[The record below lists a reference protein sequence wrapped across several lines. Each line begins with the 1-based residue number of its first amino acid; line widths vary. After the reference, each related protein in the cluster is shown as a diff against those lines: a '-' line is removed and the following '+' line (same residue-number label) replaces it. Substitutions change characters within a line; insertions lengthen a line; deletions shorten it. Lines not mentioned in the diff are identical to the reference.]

1 MLHIPGGTA
10 NGCGFAGGLGWNQWY
25 FDCIQRVSPM
35 RQSGE
40 GRSRRWITA
49 MKDTFSSAELT
60 ALRNDLIHDFL
71 IDSREAAELLQLFL
85 TGRGFGASPEAA
97 RDAVGRVERSGCSIP
112 VLQRE
117 LEDLALV
124 M

>member
-1 MLHIPGGTA
+1 
-10 NGCGFAGGLGWNQWY
+10 
-25 FDCIQRVSPM
+25 
-35 RQSGE
+35 
-40 GRSRRWITA
+40 

-60 ALRNDLIHDFL
+60 ALRNDLIHDLL

-85 TGRGFGASPEAA
+85 MGRGFGASPEAA

>member
-1 MLHIPGGTA
+1 
-10 NGCGFAGGLGWNQWY
+10 
-25 FDCIQRVSPM
+25 
-35 RQSGE
+35 
-40 GRSRRWITA
+40 
-49 MKDTFSSAELT
+49 MKDTFSNAELT
-60 ALRNDLIHDFL
+60 ALRNDLIHDVL

-85 TGRGFGASPEAA
+85 MGRGFGASPEAA
-97 RDAVGRVERSGCSIP
+97 RDAVGRVEMSGCSIP

>member
-1 MLHIPGGTA
+1 
-10 NGCGFAGGLGWNQWY
+10 
-25 FDCIQRVSPM
+25 M
-35 RQSGE
+35 RE
-40 GRSRRWITA
+40 R
-49 MKDTFSSAELT
+49 FSVTELA
-60 ALRNDLIHDFL
+60 ALRNDLL
-71 IDSREAAELLQLFL
+71 QGGLADSREAAERLQLFL
-85 TGRGFGASPEAA
+85 MGRGFGTSPEAA

>member
-1 MLHIPGGTA
+1 
-10 NGCGFAGGLGWNQWY
+10 
-25 FDCIQRVSPM
+25 
-35 RQSGE
+35 
-40 GRSRRWITA
+40 

-60 ALRNDLIHDFL
+60 ALRNDLQDVL

-85 TGRGFGASPEAA
+85 LGRGYGASPEAA
-97 RDAVGRVERSGCSIP
+97 LDAVGRVERSGCSMP

-117 LEDLALV
+117 LEGLALV

>member
-1 MLHIPGGTA
+1 
-10 NGCGFAGGLGWNQWY
+10 
-25 FDCIQRVSPM
+25 
-35 RQSGE
+35 
-40 GRSRRWITA
+40 
-49 MKDTFSSAELT
+49 MKDKFSSAELA
-60 ALRNDLIHDFL
+60 ALRNDLVHDVL
-71 IDSREAAELLQLFL
+71 IDSRDAAELLQMFL
-85 TGRGFGASPEAA
+85 RGRGFGASPGAA

>member
-1 MLHIPGGTA
+1 
-10 NGCGFAGGLGWNQWY
+10 
-25 FDCIQRVSPM
+25 
-35 RQSGE
+35 
-40 GRSRRWITA
+40 
-49 MKDTFSSAELT
+49 MKDTFSSAELA
-60 ALRNDLIHDFL
+60 ALRKHLVHDVL
-71 IDSREAAELLQLFL
+71 VDPREAAELLQLFL
-85 TGRGFGASPEAA
+85 VGHGFGASPEAA

>member
-1 MLHIPGGTA
+1 
-10 NGCGFAGGLGWNQWY
+10 
-25 FDCIQRVSPM
+25 
-35 RQSGE
+35 
-40 GRSRRWITA
+40 

-60 ALRNDLIHDFL
+60 ALRNDLTHDVL

-85 TGRGFGASPEAA
+85 MGRGFGASPEAA

-117 LEDLALV
+117 MEDLALV
-124 M
+124 KRMARQYPATVPDQRSRDHIHAT

>member
-1 MLHIPGGTA
+1 MPEQFYADRVLLGSDGLSSGTPPRDLRCYA
-10 NGCGFAGGLGWNQWY
+10 LRAFSPLPFCRVEFLATYFLECGIDG
-25 FDCIQRVSPM
+25 
-35 RQSGE
+35 
-40 GRSRRWITA
+40 
-49 MKDTFSSAELT
+49 
-60 ALRNDLIHDFL
+60 RNDLIHDFL
-71 IDSREAAELLQLFL
+71 IGSCEAAELLQVFL

-97 RDAVGRVERSGCSIP
+97 RDAVGRVERSGCSTP

>member
-1 MLHIPGGTA
+1 
-10 NGCGFAGGLGWNQWY
+10 
-25 FDCIQRVSPM
+25 
-35 RQSGE
+35 
-40 GRSRRWITA
+40 
-49 MKDTFSSAELT
+49 MKDIFSSAELT
-60 ALRNDLIHDFL
+60 ALRNDLMHDVL

-85 TGRGFGASPEAA
+85 KGHGFGASPEVA
-97 RDAVGRVERSGCSIP
+97 RDAAGRVGRSGCSIP

>member
-1 MLHIPGGTA
+1 M
-10 NGCGFAGGLGWNQWY
+10 
-25 FDCIQRVSPM
+25 
-35 RQSGE
+35 E
-40 GRSRRWITA
+40 
-49 MKDTFSSAELT
+49 DTFSSAELT
-60 ALRNDLIHDFL
+60 ALRNDLIHDVL

-85 TGRGFGASPEAA
+85 MGRGFGASPEAA
-97 RDAVGRVERSGCSIP
+97 RDAVGRVERAGCSIP

>member
-1 MLHIPGGTA
+1 MGVS
-10 NGCGFAGGLGWNQWY
+10 Y
-25 FDCIQRVSPM
+25 FLLPM
-35 RQSGE
+35 AVYTVLFTPS
-40 GRSRRWITA
+40 
-49 MKDTFSSAELT
+49 
-60 ALRNDLIHDFL
+60 FL

>member
-1 MLHIPGGTA
+1 VTP
-10 NGCGFAGGLGWNQWY
+10 
-25 FDCIQRVSPM
+25 
-35 RQSGE
+35 E
-40 GRSRRWITA
+40 G
-49 MKDTFSSAELT
+49 
-60 ALRNDLIHDFL
+60 
-71 IDSREAAELLQLFL
+71 EAAELLQLFL
-85 TGRGFGASPEAA
+85 MGRGFGASPEAA

>member
-1 MLHIPGGTA
+1 
-10 NGCGFAGGLGWNQWY
+10 
-25 FDCIQRVSPM
+25 V
-35 RQSGE
+35 
-40 GRSRRWITA
+40 ITA

-60 ALRNDLIHDFL
+60 ALRNDLIHDVL
-71 IDSREAAELLQLFL
+71 IDSRDAAELLQLFL
-85 TGRGFGASPEAA
+85 MGRGFGASPEAA
-97 RDAVGRVERSGCSIP
+97 RDAVRRFERSGCSIP

>member
-1 MLHIPGGTA
+1 MGR
-10 NGCGFAGGLGWNQWY
+10 AG
-25 FDCIQRVSPM
+25 R
-35 RQSGE
+35 
-40 GRSRRWITA
+40 RSESEVITA
-49 MKDTFSSAELT
+49 MKDTFSNAELT
-60 ALRNDLIHDFL
+60 ALRNDLIHDVL

-85 TGRGFGASPEAA
+85 MGRGFGASPEAA
-97 RDAVGRVERSGCSIP
+97 RDAVGRVEMSGCSIP